1 MPIGYPHRAFSRI
14 GLVNWLETPGLGPA
28 APFSD
33 QVGPRPQATPLWH
46 VGIAFAS
53 ERILACCPWSCI
65 KWLTAWLTAWVEKF

>member
-1 MPIGYPHRAFSRI
+1 MHDRLYPHRAFSRI

-46 VGIAFAS
+46 VGLPSPAS
-53 ERILACCPWSCI
+53 MNPCPWSCI
-65 KWLTAWLTAWVEKF
+65 KWLTAQ

>member
-1 MPIGYPHRAFSRI
+1 MHDRLPHRAFSRI

-46 VGIAFAS
+46 GMWASPSPAS
-53 ERILACCPWSCI
+53 ESLPLVLHQVVRHGLRSS
-65 KWLTAWLTAWVEKF
+65 EGG